1 MKKNFRILLVALFAV
16 LGFTNAWAA
25 LPAEI
30 EYGGCTYTV
39 TDQDAT
45 AKTAKVTL
53 KSGVTVSAGAIQL
66 PGNFNYTM
74 GSDTYKVSV
83 TQIDP
88 VTLPLKNLSDAV
100 SVIIPKE
107 IEAIPEN
114 CFYGCTYLKT
124 ITFEAGS
131 AVKSIG
137 THAFATTQISEFDF
151 SPCKSLA
158 ELPNE
163 VFVETGLTNTFI
175 TKVTVPSG
183 DDAALFKHINGAFK
197 NLTKLTTIEG
207 LDNSWIQE
215 VIAFAFDGCTELKT
229 LSLPGK
235 GLRYIDE
242 KALAGSVIKTLSIN
256 VSSLLSLGGG
266 TVGAAP
272 GYAWTVDAT
281 PAYNLYG
288 QTEVNKTPLESLTL
302 TGTLKGA
309 IAYDAFAF
317 CDKLD
322 AVLDFKGM
330 TFGSTG
336 TIQENAFNTCYYTN
350 GTTITRGIQGVKIS
364 DITDNTSGGFTI
376 AANAFKGCQLLATVE
391 IGDITTASAVG
402 AKAFGEYLKDVT
414 IGTVKAS
421 AAAFAAQAF
430 VWKKIDNA
438 SLKLATGEGDYLN
451 SNDASTTI
459 IVAQTFDMSAITG
472 LDAGKKYPTIQ
483 IGEIRSK
490 GGVFAEKAIT
500 VPAALEAL
508 SFGAIADNGLN
519 VKIFSD
525 DTNVTTI
532 DFNGAIGMH
541 GIKGNAFGNLTKV
554 TTLNF
559 TGLLAESAVDPN
571 SFNITNGAGTEKL
584 NYTVASIPD
593 YTVNP
598 FAKNAFTQ
606 DASVDKDTERFIEL
620 NSNLFAALKANY
632 EDATVGL
639 KTDGKFEIYL
649 VKFATTTPTETI
661 SFTLYRNDN
670 ATSEA
675 WGRYDLGS
683 FAKENKDGAYTQTTM
698 IIPRVQKIK
707 QSDDTEVTAKL
718 TLYGIYTDEDDVN
731 KEATIYMVPLHV
743 INGKYEITKYNA
755 KLIIAKAAISGSF
768 VDKEI
773 EWGYDNATAPTKN
786 SVWTTIPGY
795 AFAKQTAADN
805 VTNQQLWDKT
815 KNLYAL
821 FGSCAPDGATAR
833 ADIWGT
839 YTKKPMYDLYIMS
852 NPAKN
857 KGFRVDKNVVA
868 KGGAYIAPTWYFA
881 LLKNYGDDAAP
892 ARVVWLD
899 DSQATAIFGVKEV
912 KTAESNDDAI
922 YTLQGVRVSAP
933 VKGQLYIQNGKK
945 FIAK

>member
-53 KSGVTVSAGAIQL
+53 KSGVTVSAGVIQL
-66 PGNFNYTM
+66 PGHFSYTM
-74 GSDTYKVSV
+74 GSDTYTVSV

-88 VTLPLKNLSDAV
+88 VTLPLKNLTEAV
-100 SVIIPKE
+100 SVTIPKE
-107 IEAIPEN
+107 IVAIPEN

-131 AVKSIG
+131 AVTTIG
-137 THAFATTQISEFDF
+137 THAFATTQIDKFDF
-151 SPCKSLA
+151 SPCLSLS

-163 VFVETGLTNTFI
+163 VFVETGLTNTYI
-175 TKVTVPSG
+175 TEVKVPTS
-183 DDAALFKHINGAFK
+183 ALFKHINGAFK
-197 NLTKLTTIEG
+197 NLKKITKIEG
-207 LDNSWIQE
+207 LGESWIQE
-215 VIAFAFDGCTELKT
+215 IISDAFYGCDELKE

-235 GLRYIDE
+235 GLRYID
-242 KALAGSVIKTLSIN
+242 KLAFQGSNIETLSIN

-266 TVGAAP
+266 TVNP
-272 GYAWTVDAT
+272 STYAWTADAT
-281 PAYNLYG
+281 PANNLYG
-288 QTEVNKTPLESLTL
+288 KTEVNKTPLKSLTL
-302 TGTLKGA
+302 TGTLKGQ
-309 IAYDAFAF
+309 IAYNAFAF

-336 TIQENAFNTCYYTN
+336 TIQANAFNTCYYKSGSTE
-350 GTTITRGIQGVKIS
+350 RGIKGVKIG

-376 AANAFKGCQLLATVE
+376 AGNAFVGCQLLAIVE

-451 SNDASTTI
+451 SNDATTTI
-459 IVAQTFDMSAITG
+459 IIAETFNMSAITG

-490 GGVFAEKAIT
+490 GGVFAENAIT

-525 DTNVTTI
+525 DTDVTTI

-541 GIKGNAFGNLTKV
+541 GIKNGAFSNLTKI

-559 TGLLAESAVDPN
+559 GGLLAESAVDAG

-584 NYTVASIPD
+584 NYTVTSIPD

-598 FAKNAFTQ
+598 FAKNAFTT

-620 NSNLFAALKANY
+620 NKTLFASLKANY

-639 KTDGKFEIYL
+639 ATDGKFEIYL
-649 VKFATTTPTETI
+649 VKFAEAPAETPSI

-683 FAKENKDGAYTQTTM
+683 FVKENKDGAYTQTTM

-743 INGKYEITKYNA
+743 INGKYEITKYNS
-755 KLIIAKAAISGSF
+755 KLIIAKATISGSF

-773 EWGYDNATAPTKN
+773 EWTYDNATAPTKN

-795 AFAKQTAADN
+795 AFSKQTAADN

-833 ADIWGT
+833 DDIWGT
-839 YTKKPMYDLYIMS
+839 NTNKPMYDLYIMS

-881 LLKNYGDDAAP
+881 LLKNYGNDAAP

-922 YTLQGVRVSAP
+922 YNLQGIRVSAP

>member
-88 VTLPLKNLSDAV
+88 VTLPLKNLTEAV
-100 SVIIPKE
+100 SVTIPKE

-124 ITFEAGS
+124 IVFEAGS

-163 VFVETGLTNTFI
+163 VFVEPGLKNTFI

-183 DDAALFKHINGAFK
+183 DDAALFKHINGAFR
-197 NLTKLTTIEG
+197 NLTKLTNILG
-207 LDNSWIQE
+207 LNDSWIQE
-215 VIAFAFDGCTELKT
+215 VIGSAFYGCEELKT
-229 LSLPGK
+229 LKLPGR

-242 KALAGSVIKTLSIN
+242 KALSGSVIETLSIDVN
-256 VSSLLSLGGG
+256 SLLN
-266 TVGAAP
+266 VGN
-272 GYAWTVDAT
+272 GVVKTDYTWGAT
-281 PAYNLYG
+281 SGDKTNLYA
-288 QTEVNKTPLESLTL
+288 QTEIKKTPLKSLTL
-302 TGTLKGA
+302 TGTLKGT
-309 IAYDAFAF
+309 IDSYSFAW
-317 CDKLD
+317 CDKLNS
-322 AVLDFKGM
+322 VLDFTGM

-336 TIQENAFNTCYYTN
+336 NIATNAFLECYNPDATPN
-350 GTTITRGIQGVKIS
+350 PTGILGVKIG
-364 DITDNTSGGFTI
+364 DITDNTTTGYTI
-376 AANAFKGCQLLATVE
+376 AEDAFKGCILLDAVE
-391 IGDITTASAVG
+391 IRDITTAKAVG
-402 AKAFGEYLKDVT
+402 KEAFGKNLKTLT
-414 IGTVKAS
+414 IGTVKSSGAV
-421 AAAFAAQAF
+421 FQEDAF
-430 VWKKIDNA
+430 VFANVKGVTLN
-438 SLKLATGEGDYLN
+438 LATAPGKFLN
-451 SNDASTTI
+451 SNDAATI
-459 IVAQTFDMSAITG
+459 IIPAGTFNLTACATADLPVI
-472 LDAGKKYPTIQ
+472 K

-490 GGVFAEKAIT
+490 GGVFVAGSIKNADLKELT
-500 VPAALEAL
+500 
-508 SFGAIADNGLN
+508 FTGAIADNGLN
-519 VKIFSD
+519 APLLSADSKITEIKFMGS
-525 DTNVTTI
+525 
-532 DFNGAIGMH
+532 IGMG
-541 GIKGNAFGNLTKV
+541 GIATGALSNQLKI
-554 TTLNF
+554 TTLTF
-559 TGLLAESAVDPN
+559 EGLLAEGAVAK
-571 SFNITNGAGTEKL
+571 GAFAISNDGTSKYAL
-584 NYTVASIPD
+584 KYTCTTVPD

-598 FAKNAFTQ
+598 FHVKAMNASAVDG
-606 DASVDKDTERFIEL
+606 DANRFIVLTVANE
-620 NSNLFAALKANY
+620 NLGANF
-632 EDATVGL
+632 EDEVNGINGTATDP
-639 KTDGKFEIYL
+639 TKFDIYF
-649 VKFATTTPTETI
+649 VKLAEPEADPAKI

-683 FAKENKDGAYTQTTM
+683 FVKENKDGAYTQTSM

-743 INGKYEITKYNA
+743 INGKYEITKYNS

-773 EWGYDNATAPTKN
+773 EWKYDNATTPTKN

-815 KNLYAL
+815 KNLFAL
-821 FGSCAPDGATAR
+821 FGSCAPDGTTAR
-833 ADIWGT
+833 GDIWGT

-852 NPAKN
+852 NPVKN

-922 YTLQGVRVSAP
+922 YNLQGIRVSAP